1 MNTKLLQKTEEL
13 TLYTI
18 EQQKLIEKQG
28 HEIEELKKLI
38 K

>member
-1 MNTKLLQKTEEL
+1 MPDYFKEIEEL
-13 TLYTI
+13 MLYTI

-28 HEIEELKKLI
+28 HEIEELKNLI